1 LSAVAQPVSSFA
13 ARDVR
18 KSFGKLVVLDGL
30 TLEVPQGCVL
40 GLLGENGAGNRGG
53 RTVLAAPPAVSSRA
67 RALARTVAAALVP
80 AHRLRRMH
88 GDPVPLLA
96 QLVHLGHSLPIAH
109 GCDMSTQRLVQ
120 VAAVWSV
127 SLAATSLARAEVFD
141 FESAP
146 LDSLPPGW
154 STAMTHE
161 GGEPRW
167 AVVRAEEG
175 GQALAQ
181 LSTDRTSQR
190 FPLAMLTTQSL
201 RDGAIK
207 VRFKPI
213 SGRVDQAAGL
223 VWRYRDENNYYVVR
237 ANALEDNVVLYKVED
252 GDRVAISPV
261 GQQGEY
267 GQKHDV
273 PAGEWHE
280 LGVRF
285 LGNKFT
291 VSFDGTK
298 LYDVEDSTFADAG
311 RVGLWTKADS
321 VTQFDD
327 FDASAGE

>member
-1 LSAVAQPVSSFA
+1 
-13 ARDVR
+13 
-18 KSFGKLVVLDGL
+18 
-30 TLEVPQGCVL
+30 
-40 GLLGENGAGNRGG
+40 
-53 RTVLAAPPAVSSRA
+53 
-67 RALARTVAAALVP
+67 
-80 AHRLRRMH
+80 MH
-88 GDPVPLLA
+88 
-96 QLVHLGHSLPIAH
+96 
-109 GCDMSTQRLVQ
+109 TQRLLKI
-120 VAAVWSV
+120 AALLA
-127 SLAATSLARAEVFD
+127 SLSATSALRAEVLD

-154 STAMTHE
+154 SVAMTHE
-161 GGEPRW
+161 GAGARW
-167 AVVRAEEG
+167 AVVQVEEG
-175 GQALAQ
+175 GRALAQ

-190 FPLAMLTTQSL
+190 FPLAILTTQSL
-201 RDGAIK
+201 RDGAIS

-237 ANALEDNVVLYKVED
+237 ANALEDNVVLYKVEN
-252 GDRVAISPV
+252 GNRAAISPV
-261 GQQGEY
+261 GQEGEY

-280 LGVRF
+280 LGVQF
-285 LGNKFT
+285 LGSKFT

-327 FDASAGE
+327 FEVSIGE